1 MKLAE
6 QLALVVIDPDS
17 GRPEVPT
24 KDGLLRGLTEVLLGQ
39 LVLDGFLEL
48 GPGEELVVTSHRR
61 PDSTLLVSVL
71 EVVQEH
77 GPGAKPVV
85 VRLIRG
91 IGEHRS
97 HGTWDA
103 VVERLVANQEVEPGK
118 GFLHEH
124 HVVDDLEGRTA
135 VVDRLRAALTGD
147 VDLDVETALLVHA
160 AGWGGLVKHLVD
172 GDARHAATQRAEHA
186 LEGTV
191 LEPLSHLVRKYA
203 EIDVIL

>member
-1 MKLAE
+1 MNLAE

-48 GPGEELVVTSHRR
+48 GAGEELVVTSHRR
-61 PDSTLLVSVL
+61 PESTLLVSVI

-77 GPGAKPVV
+77 GPGAKPVI

-124 HVVDDLEGRTA
+124 HVVDDLEGRAA

-147 VDLDVETALLVHA
+147 GDLDAETALLAHGA
-160 AGWGGLVKHLVD
+160 AVAGLVKHLVD
-172 GDARHAATQRAEHA
+172 GDAHKAASERAEHA
-186 LEGTV
+186 LDGTP
-191 LEPLSHLVRKYA
+191 LEPISHLVRKYA
-203 EIDVIL
+203 DLFILP